1 MSFFRRSAALVV
13 GAAFVVGV
21 HGLAFAQGAS
31 PDDVARFLAGMP
43 PSASSPLAPL
53 ARNPGW
59 QRHAK
64 WFDSNW
70 GTLEKRQLSKV
81 RAWSERHL
89 KDRRNTLY
97 YMFSGPDFLYANAFF
112 PEANTYLMS
121 GLEPVGPIPNAGE
134 RTIASLPRI
143 QQSIG
148 TSLRFS
154 FFITQQMRNQLTG
167 GDLAGTLPI
176 LYVYIARSGK
186 TIREVGL
193 VNLDRD
199 GTVHP
204 AKGEARGMA
213 PGVKIV
219 LSSGKGPA
227 QTLYYFRTDVSNGGV
242 QASGFLKF
250 AATLGNGNALI
261 KSASYLMHSG
271 NFTQVRDFVLSHSQ
285 YIVQDDSGI
294 PLAAFRPETWN
305 LYPFGAYLGPIAIF
319 PGRSQ
324 PRLGELFKRAKAP
337 PLDFGIGYRHRG
349 HDSNLLLAV
358 RKDQLKLG
366 SPPAAQSAT
375 PTTTSSAAPAEIPPV
390 PPANIPPAAVP
401 PAAPPATQSTPQL
414 RGGLAAEDRA
424 PAPADRQE

>member
-1 MSFFRRSAALVV
+1 MSLFKTIAALVA
-13 GAAFVVGV
+13 GAVM
-21 HGLAFAQGAS
+21 LAGAPGIAVAQGAS
-31 PDDVARFLAGMP
+31 PDDVARFLAGMQ
-43 PSASSPLAPL
+43 PSDGSPLTAL
-53 ARNPGW
+53 TRSPGW

-64 WFDSNW
+64 WFEANW
-70 GTLEKRQLSKV
+70 DALDRRQLARV
-81 RAWSERHL
+81 RTWSERHL
-89 KDRRNTLY
+89 KDRRNALY

-121 GLEPVGPIPNAGE
+121 GLEPVGPVPTVSE

-154 FFITQQMRNQLTG
+154 FFITQHMRNQLTG

-176 LYVYIARSGK
+176 LYAYIARSGK

-193 VNLDRD
+193 INLDRD

-204 AKGEARGMA
+204 AKGEARGML

-219 LSSGKGPA
+219 LASGNGPA
-227 QTLYYFRTDVSNGGV
+227 QTLYYFRADVSNSGL

-250 AATLGNGNALI
+250 AATLGNGNGLL

-271 NFTQVRDFVLSHSQ
+271 NFTQVRDFVLNHSQ
-285 YIVQDDSGI
+285 HIVQDDSGI
-294 PLAAFRPETWN
+294 PLASFRSDSWQFH
-305 LYPFGAYLGPIAIF
+305 PFGAYLGPIAIF
-319 PGRSQ
+319 PGRGQ

-358 RKDQLKLG
+358 RRDQLKLG
-366 SPPAAQSAT
+366 SPTTQSVPSAAS
-375 PTTTSSAAPAEIPPV
+375 SSAAPAEPRL
-390 PPANIPPAAVP
+390 IPPADIPP
-401 PAAPPATQSTPQL
+401 PAQPAPPL

-424 PAPADRQE
+424 PAPADKQE